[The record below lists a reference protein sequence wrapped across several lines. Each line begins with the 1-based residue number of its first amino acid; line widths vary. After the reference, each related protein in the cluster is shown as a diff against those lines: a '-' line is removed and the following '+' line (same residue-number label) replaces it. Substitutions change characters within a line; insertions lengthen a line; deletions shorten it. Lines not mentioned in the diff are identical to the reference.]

1 MACPTPSGLAEVE
14 SPLKLTWLSNTS
26 LELSFPEGTSYKILL
41 TPTSNIPGEPTPD
54 LYTGVIS
61 EDPDSRVTVSG
72 GIGKETT
79 VSIASKMIPGGLVD
93 LCISSEGKTSS
104 LSVLMWFIWL
114 SLIIRFWTFS
124 IWNLKFKIAS
134 YHSCCDTLFIEGSL
148 FWDIE

>member
-1 MACPTPSGLAEVE
+1 MACPTPSGLAEAE
-14 SPLKLTWLSNTS
+14 SPLKLTWLSSTS
-26 LELSFPEGTSYKILL
+26 LELSFPEGASHKIIL

-93 LCISSEGKTSS
+93 LCISSGGKTSS
-104 LSVLMWFIWL
+104 LSVLMGFI
-114 SLIIRFWTFS
+114 
-124 IWNLKFKIAS
+124 
-134 YHSCCDTLFIEGSL
+134 
-148 FWDIE
+148 